1 MKVLD
6 VIEEEGKL
14 VVSQRLALAA
24 SAPALV
30 RGSLVTG
37 TVTGL
42 RPYGVFLEVEGGYS
56 GLLHISQISSDRVD
70 DVAQVC
76 TEAGNVVQELLV
88 VTFPA

>member
-1 MKVLD
+1 MLD

-24 SAPALV
+24 SAPALP
-30 RGSLVTG
+30 RGSLVAG

-42 RPYGVFLEVEGGYS
+42 RPYGAFLEVEGGYS

-70 DVAQVC
+70 DVSQVR
-76 TEAGNVVQELLV
+76 L
-88 VTFPA
+88 